1 MNILQVERG
10 GRKRGRDS
18 AREEPGISWGFG
30 TQGQAADLDCPR
42 TSSGTTAPWGP
53 QEVARV
59 APGGQVQPESSSFIG
74 TLFRSPVG
82 QNQERL
88 GAESQP
94 EGHIVLGRSPGPD
107 VEGLAYQLTT
117 WSITLKSHAQT
128 LMRTHRGKINKGL
141 EWWELCAQESC
152 SVSRGAGL
160 SALSR
165 NLTVQSVNG
174 TREFAALNLMH
185 LYFYFCHKM

>member
-1 MNILQVERG
+1 MGLRRWQGWLQV
-10 GRKRGRDS
+10 GRCSLRAHHSLGHYSGHQWGRIRKD
-18 AREEPGISWGFG
+18 W
-30 TQGQAADLDCPR
+30 
-42 TSSGTTAPWGP
+42 
-53 QEVARV
+53 
-59 APGGQVQPESSSFIG
+59 
-74 TLFRSPVG
+74 
-82 QNQERL
+82 

-94 EGHIVLGRSPGPD
+94 EGHIVLERSPGPD